1 MSTAQLWI
9 SLIIIIIVLI
19 FAAIFVAAEFAL
31 VKVRRSTL
39 EEMQNEREKPSRKIT
54 RTINMVDNLNE
65 YLSTTQVGI
74 TLAGLLLGFMGESTV
89 AHLLLKMGIIQEM
102 TGPSAGVI
110 ASVIALVLLTY
121 VEVVFTELVPKNV
134 SIEFP
139 VKVGLA
145 VSGPLKF
152 FHVVFYPFVWLLNVS
167 ANGVTHLF
175 GMKTASED
183 SEVYSEAEILS
194 LSRNAARQGQ
204 LQDEDYLLMQRA
216 FEMNDKNVVDIM
228 IDRTEMEVVDI
239 NTTIKEAVQVYFKT
253 KFSRLPVVA
262 DNDKD
267 KVLGYIFNYDLM
279 RQAYADDT
287 VTVRKI
293 LRQMPTVPE
302 SMPIQDALQVMI
314 SKRTPMVVVKDEYGG
329 TSGIVTDKDIYEE
342 LFGTVRDEV
351 DDVAD
356 DLVEKLGSDQDG
368 VMHYRVSGKSVL
380 K

>member
-183 SEVYSEAEILS
+183 SEVYSEAEI
-194 LSRNAARQGQ
+194 
-204 LQDEDYLLMQRA
+204 
-216 FEMNDKNVVDIM
+216 
-228 IDRTEMEVVDI
+228 
-239 NTTIKEAVQVYFKT
+239 
-253 KFSRLPVVA
+253 
-262 DNDKD
+262 
-267 KVLGYIFNYDLM
+267 
-279 RQAYADDT
+279 
-287 VTVRKI
+287 
-293 LRQMPTVPE
+293 
-302 SMPIQDALQVMI
+302 
-314 SKRTPMVVVKDEYGG
+314 
-329 TSGIVTDKDIYEE
+329 
-342 LFGTVRDEV
+342 
-351 DDVAD
+351 
-356 DLVEKLGSDQDG
+356 
-368 VMHYRVSGKSVL
+368 
-380 K
+380 